1 LPDRT
6 ITVNHRGAARLRGG
20 HPWVYRS
27 DLADSADA
35 APGALVWVRDER
47 GRRLGSALYSSASQ
61 IAIRLLSSGEISED
75 ALPDLLR
82 ARIADAIRFRRQ
94 IGDDGTLP
102 GLEPRATQGTLCD
115 SYRVIFS
122 EADLLP
128 GLIVDKYNDVLSLQA
143 LTQAFDR
150 EDLRELVVESLA
162 QAFPDA
168 SIVERVDSHIR
179 ELEQLTPRE
188 SQLVRVARSV
198 IPSAGAHATA
208 SRDLLSSS
216 SLSGPAWDGSDRSK
230 TIFTLNGVRFH
241 YDALSGQKTGAFLDQ
256 RENYAAAARYAHGEA
271 LDVFTYQGGFAL
283 HLARVC
289 ESVTAVDASRAAL
302 EVAEQN
308 EQLNREQHRAGEI
321 EWIEAN
327 AFDLLKDYATAGRQY
342 DTIVLDPP
350 AFAKTKRAVPTALR
364 GYKELNLRALK
375 MLRLGGTL
383 VTCSCS
389 FHVSEGEF
397 LEMLGSAAA
406 DAGRVVRV
414 LEKRGAAG
422 DHPVLLNVPETA
434 YLKCV
439 ICKVEDV

>member
-1 LPDRT
+1 MADRT

-27 DLADSADA
+27 DLVGSADA

-47 GRRLGSALYSSASQ
+47 ERRLGSALYSSASQ
-61 IAIRLLSSGEISED
+61 IAIRLLSHEEISDEG
-75 ALPDLLR
+75 LPDLLR
-82 ARIADAIRFRRQ
+82 KRIASAVRFREQ
-94 IGDDGTLP
+94 VGDSDKLP
-102 GLEPRATQGTLCD
+102 GLEPRQTLRQAQGRLRGTRCD

-128 GLIVDKYNDVLSLQA
+128 GLIVDKYNDVVSLQA

-150 EDLRELVVESLA
+150 DDLRGLVVESLSEH
-162 QAFPDA
+162 FPGA

-179 ELEQLTPRE
+179 ELEQLPARE
-188 SQLVRVARSV
+188 SQLVR
-198 IPSAGAHATA
+198 GE
-208 SRDLLSSS
+208 
-216 SLSGPAWDGSDRSK
+216 RSK
-230 TIFTLNGVRFH
+230 TIFTLNDVHFL

-289 ESVTAVDASRAAL
+289 GSVTAVDVSRAAL

-308 EQLNREQHRAGEI
+308 EQLNRDRHCAGEI

-375 MLRLGGTL
+375 MLRPGGTL

-389 FHVSEGEF
+389 FHVSEAEF
-397 LEMLGSAAA
+397 VEMLGSAAA

-414 LEKRGAAG
+414 LEKHGAAR

-439 ICKVEDV
+439 IGEVPA